1 MYTTS
6 IVASITEWLGV
17 IAVTW
22 LLSLSPRFRHQ
33 PIGFKYARR
42 DGLVAVTLALVIIF
56 FSVLFASGKLGEV
69 LGGWFSLPGVAA
81 GLSRPLALAVF
92 SLLVV
97 GVALILRG
105 QPVRSVGWGRAASGP
120 ALRVGLALALLTI
133 FLRNRVMDVVNG
145 ISSDE
150 AWYLLGAFGIAFAE
164 ETIFRG
170 YVQLRLAWW
179 LGETQGWVVAS
190 LAYAAW
196 RLPLLLTGGSF
207 LAILTGLGL
216 ALGQGLVCGWLMRKS
231 GHVLAPV
238 LYRTMSLWLNVFI

>member
-1 MYTTS
+1 MHTIS
-6 IVASITEWLGV
+6 VVASITEWLGV
-17 IAVTW
+17 IAVAW

-42 DGLVAVTLALVIIF
+42 DGLVAVTLALVIVF
-56 FSVLFASGKLGEV
+56 FSFLFATGKLGET
-69 LGGWFSLPGVAA
+69 LGGWFPLPGVAA
-81 GLSRPLALAVF
+81 ELSRPLALAVL
-92 SLLVV
+92 SLLAV
-97 GVALILRG
+97 GVALLLRG
-105 QPVRSVGWGRAASGP
+105 QPLRSAGWSGKSTGA

-145 ISSDE
+145 ISNEE

-170 YVQLRLAWW
+170 YVQLRLSWW
-179 LGETQGWVVAS
+179 LGETQGWLVAG

-196 RLPLLLTGGSF
+196 RLPLVLSGGS
-207 LAILTGLGL
+207 LPAMLTGLGL

-238 LYRTMSLWLNVFI
+238 LYRTMSLWLNVFV